1 MYLPEVSGL
10 RTLIVLACAAVT
22 VLAQPVRTQ
31 ERVPAA
37 PASDLPVVE
46 FEKHTLPN
54 GLELIL
60 HVDRKLPMVH
70 VNQWFHVGSK
80 NEKDGRTGFAHLF
93 EHMMFQGSKNVEGE
107 YFTVAEKLGSNV
119 REGGVNGTTSNDR
132 TNYFAT
138 VPSGS
143 LEALL
148 WLESDRL
155 ATLLDVTDQAKLDN
169 QRDVVKNERR
179 QGLENVPYGRWYELL
194 FTNLFP
200 VGHPYSWTVIGS
212 MEDLSAATLDDVKEF
227 FRQYY
232 TPNNL
237 SLAIAGDFDP
247 AEAKRL
253 VEKYFGGIAPGP
265 ALDRPARW
273 IPSLTSERV
282 IEVADRVPQER
293 TYMAWPAPEYFAP
306 GDASLDMAAGI
317 LADGLSSRLNRALV
331 YDAQLCTDVNAFML
345 SAEISGAFIVQAT
358 ARPGASLQEIERI
371 VGEQIAEL
379 ASKGPTQAELDRAR
393 TKHEFNFISG
403 LERIGGF
410 GGKADLL
417 NQYNV
422 FLGDPGKLDED
433 MGRYRVLTTD
443 TVRDDVKRWLD
454 TTNRLVIRFRPET
467 SSRPAQSTLDRTAQP
482 PAGTDRPFV
491 APRVQHATLANGL
504 ELFVVERPDLP
515 KATVTLATRA
525 GAMAD
530 PSGKAGLATMAVR
543 TIDMGTERR
552 KALEIEEA
560 LGDLGTSLSGGAG
573 REFATLNLEVLR
585 RNLSPALA
593 IVADV
598 VQHPTFPQ
606 AEVEREKQRQL
617 DALAQQE
624 NNPNAIAARVRNI
637 LAFGAEHPYGSPAQ
651 GLPDT
656 VKAITRDDLAAFHD
670 ARWKPGSS
678 ALIVVGDVTLADAR
692 ALAEEHFGSWT
703 GGAAAAVKVPDPSP
717 AQTGRIYL
725 VDRQDAAQTVAQQF
739 LPVPGRSAP
748 DYYALMMAD
757 AVWGGGGFGT
767 RLNLNLR
774 EDKGYSYGVFSNL
787 APYAEGGVWFA
798 GGGVQT
804 DKTAPAVTEF
814 DNELKALSGTR
825 PITREEFE
833 SARQTKMRGYTQQF
847 EAYTRIAGQI
857 ATLWAQG
864 LPMTELQREYDATSS
879 ATHEAALAA
888 AQTYARPD
896 RAMLLLVGDRG
907 KIEGEVRGL
916 DLGEVVVVDSMGRPV
931 GGGGTSSGGGAR

>member
-1 MYLPEVSGL
+1 MCTSSPRARASVGLQLLLLGTLVLP
-10 RTLIVLACAAVT
+10 AA
-22 VLAQPVRTQ
+22 AQTSD
-31 ERVPAA
+31 VPAV
-37 PASDLPVVE
+37 P

-54 GLELIL
+54 GLQLIL
-60 HVDRKLPMVH
+60 HVDRKLPIVH

-80 NEKDGRTGFAHLF
+80 NEKPGRTGFAHLF

-179 QGLENVPYGRWYELL
+179 QGLENVPYGRWYEIL
-194 FTNLFP
+194 FTQLFP

-227 FRQYY
+227 FRRYY
-232 TPNNL
+232 SPNNL

-247 AEAKRL
+247 VEAKRL
-253 VEKYFGGIAPGP
+253 VEKYFGAIPPGP

-293 TYMAWPAPEYFAP
+293 SYMAWPAPEYFAP

-331 YDAQLCTDVNAFML
+331 YDRQLCTDVNAFML

-358 ARPGASLQEIERI
+358 ARPGASLHDIERI
-371 VGEQIAEL
+371 IDEQIAEL
-379 ASKGPTQAELDRAR
+379 AKSGPTQAELDRAR
-393 TKHEFNFISG
+393 TKHEFTFISG

-422 FLGDPGKLDED
+422 FLGEPGKLED
-433 MGRYRVLTTD
+433 DMARYRALTTAQ
-443 TVRDDVKRWLD
+443 VRADVDRWLN
-454 TTNRLVIRFRPET
+454 TPNRLVVRFRPET
-467 SSRPAQSTLDRTAQP
+467 STRPPDSTLDRTVEP
-482 PAGTDRPFV
+482 PAGTDRPFT
-491 APRVQHATLANGL
+491 APVVQTATLGNGL
-504 ELFVVERPDLP
+504 EIFVIARPELP
-515 KATVTLATRA
+515 KTSVTLATRA
-525 GAMAD
+525 GAMTD
-530 PSGKAGLATMAVR
+530 PSAKAGLANMVVR
-543 TIDMGTERR
+543 TIDMGTTSRQ
-552 KALEIEEA
+552 ALDIEQA
-560 LGDLGTSLSGGAG
+560 LGDLGTSLTGSAG
-573 REFATLNLEVLR
+573 REVSVLNFDVLR
-585 RNLSPALA
+585 RNLSPAMA

-598 VQHPTFPQ
+598 VQQPTFPQ
-606 AEVEREKQRQL
+606 AEVDREQQRQL
-617 DALAQQE
+617 AALAQQE
-624 NNPNAIAARVRNI
+624 NNPNAIAGRVRNI
-637 LAFGAEHPYGSPAQ
+637 LAFGPDHPYGRPAQ
-651 GLPDT
+651 GMPDT
-656 VKAITRDDLAAFHD
+656 VKVITRDDLATFHRE
-670 ARWKPGSS
+670 RWKPGSS
-678 ALIVVGDVTLADAR
+678 ALIFVGAVTLDEAR
-692 ALAEEHFGSWT
+692 QMAQEHFGGWA
-703 GGAAAAVKVPDPSP
+703 GGAAPALPIPPPSP
-717 AQTGRIYL
+717 AQPGRIYI
-725 VDRQDAAQTVAQQF
+725 VDRQDAAQTVAQHF
-739 LPVPGRSAP
+739 LPSPGRTAT

-767 RLNLNLR
+767 RLNMNLR

-787 APYAEGGVWFA
+787 APYTEAGVWYA

-804 DKTAPAVTEF
+804 DKTAPAVAEF
-814 DNELKALSGTR
+814 DRELKALAGER
-825 PITREEFE
+825 PITRAEFDA
-833 SARQTKMRGYTQQF
+833 ARQTKMRGYTQQF
-847 EAYTRIAGQI
+847 EAYDRIAGQV
-857 ATLWAQG
+857 ATLWAQR
-864 LPMTELQREYDATSS
+864 LPMTELQREYDATANAS
-879 ATHEAALAA
+879 HDAALAA
-888 AQTYARPD
+888 AKTYARPD
-896 RAMLLLVGDRG
+896 RAMLLLVGDRAR
-907 KIEGEVRGL
+907 IEEEVRAL
-916 DLGEVVVVDSMGRPV
+916 RLGEVVVIDSLGRPK
-931 GGGGTSSGGGAR
+931 